1 VPILSLGAIALA
13 PGQTIAQ
20 KWKSDLEAGWRATWE
35 TTSKIYGGKGL
46 VESVSDTLEN
56 TLNVLRDRYK
66 FNHPKGE
73 VPEALA
79 QEWFKGWEASTTPN
93 SFIKDPLKLSGTI
106 PGFMQYGHWNFVFQ
120 FARAYYLDNQITL
133 EMNKMATDA
142 ATLLMEAKRAVAKM
156 NLDLYGKI
164 LSGYGSRLSTDEKEF
179 LKYYFLEMEVLKS
192 EADKAR
198 ATSILTRIG
207 FTYTTTKQI
216 EEELHKVFLHA
227 GGKEEDWMKY
237 RNSSTESIISNGS
250 SKPITAVDWN
260 DVQANQ
266 KVVTAV
272 TDEGYVSPLNT
283 MFLKPAVRT
292 QASAT
297 DQPTPVTPQ
306 FNPVL
311 LAGGAWLLFKLLRR

>member
-1 VPILSLGAIALA
+1 MPIVSLGSIALA
-13 PGQTIAQ
+13 PGQTISQ
-20 KWKSDLEAGWRATWE
+20 KLKSDLEAQWIAAWNS
-35 TTSKIYGGKGL
+35 TSKIYGGKGL

-56 TLNVLRDRYK
+56 TLNILRDRYK

-79 QEWFKGWEASTTPN
+79 QEWFKGWEASTVPDGFT
-93 SFIKDPLKLSGTI
+93 KDPLKLYGTI
-106 PGFMQYGHWNFVFQ
+106 PGFMQYGPWNFVFQ
-120 FARAYYLDNQITL
+120 FARSYYLDNQVQL
-133 EMNKMATDA
+133 EMNAKATA
-142 ATLLMEAKRAVAKM
+142 AETLLMEAKRAVAKM

-164 LSGYGSRLSTDEKEF
+164 LSNYGSRLSTDEKSF
-179 LKYYFLEMEVLKS
+179 LKYYFLEMEVFKS

-216 EEELHKVFLHA
+216 EDELHKVFLHA

-250 SKPITAVDWN
+250 SKPITSVDWN
-260 DVQANQ
+260 EVQGNQ

-272 TDEGYVSPLNT
+272 RDDGFVSPLNT
-283 MFLKPAVRT
+283 MFLKPAAQP
-292 QASAT
+292 QASAA

-306 FNPVL
+306 FNPIL
-311 LAGGAWLLFKLLRR
+311 LAGGAWLLLKLFRR